1 MRYFFFFLFSVS
13 LFSCNQDAK
22 EFKTF
27 SNAISYKYI
36 QLGDNKAVEENEVL
50 ELTLMV
56 LGETEDTLHFVHDF
70 HYFLEPKV
78 HPIDS
83 VFRKFKVGD
92 SVLIKIDRSLFNDFF
107 KFYKVLQSDE
117 GAVLLSLRVVNSLT
131 TAEAEKAKKIAISKR
146 ELDEQAA
153 LQVYLNELGAD
164 YDTLD
169 GVYRQILHENDSTP
183 IQFGSHVSIQYKGYF
198 LDGYV
203 FDDTQEKSITPTF
216 TFGQEYQ
223 MIEGFKTAL
232 SGRKEGE
239 RVKIILPSR
248 LAFGEEGSLAGIVP
262 PYTAVIYDVNIIKV
276 IN

>member
-1 MRYFFFFLFSVS
+1 MRHFFFFLFLVS
-13 LFSCNQDAK
+13 LFSCKQEAK

-27 SNAISYKYI
+27 SDAISYKYI

-56 LGETEDTLHFVHDF
+56 LDETEDTLHFVHDF
-70 HYFLEPKV
+70 HYFLEPKI

-83 VFRKFKVGD
+83 VFRKFNVGD
-92 SVLIKIDRSLFNDFF
+92 SVLIKVDRSLFNDFF

-117 GAVLLSLRVVNSLT
+117 GYVLLSLRVVNSFT
-131 TAEAEKAKKIAISKR
+131 TAEAKKAKRIAISKR

-153 LQVYLNELGAD
+153 LQSYLNELQAD
-164 YDTLD
+164 FDTLS
-169 GVYRQILHENDSTP
+169 GVYRQILHQNDSTP
-183 IQFGSHVSIQYKGYF
+183 IKFGSQVSIHYKGYF

-203 FDDTQEKSITPTF
+203 FDDTREKSITPTF

-223 MIEGFKTAL
+223 MIEGFQTAL

-248 LAFGEEGSLAGIVP
+248 HAFGEEGSLAGIVP
-262 PYTAVIYDVNIIKV
+262 PYTAVIYEVNIIKV